1 MISDE
6 AYLWFYLPGQAE
18 PVVCGI
24 VAFNGQEHV
33 FRYARS
39 YLQRDNAIALAPP
52 NCTLGTLDGEE
63 HILDDELNSAIRD
76 ASPDA
81 WGRNI
86 MLREHANASGRSE
99 NEPGEID
106 FLLRAGPDR
115 IGALDATDS
124 PNRYLPKTSHAA
136 PLEELLKAADHI
148 DQGKPLD
155 VRLDAALNHGT
166 SVGGARPKALL
177 HENNEFWIAKFSSS
191 RDSADMI
198 GIEGGGM
205 ALATLVGI
213 NAAETR
219 TVESLNKRV
228 LLVRRFDRV
237 VTPKGVHRRH
247 MISAMTLLGLDEY
260 AVRAGYS
267 SYLNLADML
276 RQYARDFTSDGEELF
291 RRMVLNILIGNVDDH
306 ARNHACF
313 WDGEFLELTP
323 AYDVCPQPRTGMS
336 ADQAMA
342 VGAWGRQSN
351 LQNAV
356 SECERFG
363 LGFDNATKMVQKMT
377 TTVRN
382 NWERVFAD
390 SGVPEGDRRYLSR
403 ATLLGESVFYEMP
416 RS

>member
-6 AYLWFYLPGQAE
+6 AYLWLYLPGETE

-39 YLQRDNAIALAPP
+39 YLQRDNAIPLAPP
-52 NCTLGTLDGEE
+52 NCTLGSLDDDE
-63 HILDDELNSAIRD
+63 HILDDELNSVIRD

-86 MLREHANASGRSE
+86 ILREHANAQDRHN

-106 FLLRAGPDR
+106 FLLGAGPDR
-115 IGALDATDS
+115 IGALDATDT
-124 PNRYLPKTSHAA
+124 PTHYLPKTSHAA
-136 PLEELLKAADHI
+136 PLAELLEAADRI

-155 VRLDAALNHGT
+155 DRLDAALNHGT

-177 HENNEFWIAKFSSS
+177 HENDDFWIAKFSSS
-191 RDSADMI
+191 RDATDMV
-198 GIEGGGM
+198 GIERGGM
-205 ALATLVGI
+205 ALAELAGI

-219 TVESLNKRV
+219 IVESLNKRV
-228 LLVRRFDRV
+228 ILVRRFDRE
-237 VTPKGVHRRH
+237 VTPQGIHRRH

-260 AVRAGYS
+260 AIRAGYA
-267 SYLNLADML
+267 SYLDLADIL
-276 RQYARDFTSDGEELF
+276 RQYARDFRSDGAELF
-291 RRMVLNILIGNVDDH
+291 NRMVLNILIGNVDDH

-313 WDGEFLELTP
+313 WDGEFLDLTP
-323 AYDVCPQPRTGMS
+323 AYDICPQPRTGLS
-336 ADQAMA
+336 ADQAMV
-342 VGAWGRQSN
+342 VGRWGRPSN

-356 SECERFG
+356 SASERFG
-363 LGFDNATKMVQKMT
+363 LGPNEAREIAEAMT
-377 TTVRN
+377 ATVRN
-382 NWERVFAD
+382 NWETVFAD

-403 ATLLGESVFYEMP
+403 ATLLSDSVFHELA
-416 RS
+416 

>member
-1 MISDE
+1 MISEE
-6 AYLWFYLPGQAE
+6 AYLWFYLPGETE

-24 VAFNGQEHV
+24 VAFNGQEPV

-39 YLQRDNAIALAPP
+39 YLQRDNAIPLAPP
-52 NCTLGTLDGEE
+52 NCKLGSLTGDE
-63 HILDDELNSAIRD
+63 HILDDELNSVIRD

-86 MLREHANASGRSE
+86 MLREHANAPGKNK
-99 NEPGEID
+99 NELGEID

-124 PNRYLPKTSHAA
+124 PSHYLPKGSHAA
-136 PLEELLKAADHI
+136 PLEELLEAADRI

-177 HENNEFWIAKFSSS
+177 HENREFWIAKFGSS
-191 RDSADMI
+191 RDSADMV

-205 ALATLVGI
+205 ALAKMVGI
-213 NAAETR
+213 NVADTQI
-219 TVESLNKRV
+219 VESLNKQV
-228 LLVRRFDRV
+228 ILIRRFDRV
-237 VTPKGVHRRH
+237 VTPDGVHRRH

-267 SYLNLADML
+267 SYLDLADIL
-276 RQYARDFTSDGEELF
+276 RQYARDFNADGKELF

-313 WDGEFLELTP
+313 WDGEFLDLTP

-336 ADQAMA
+336 ADQAMI
-342 VGAWGRQSN
+342 VGEWGRQSN

-356 SECERFG
+356 SNCERFG
-363 LGFDNATKMVQKMT
+363 LGFDEATEVVEEMT
-377 TTVRN
+377 ATIRK
-382 NWERVFAD
+382 NWRKVFAD
-390 SGVPEGDRRYLSR
+390 AGVPEGDLSYLSQ
-403 ATLLGESVFYEMP
+403 ATLLSESAFYKLV
-416 RS
+416 

>member
-6 AYLWFYLPGQAE
+6 AYLWLYLPGETE

-39 YLQRDNAIALAPP
+39 YLQRDNAIPLAPP
-52 NCTLGTLDGEE
+52 NCTLGSLDDEE
-63 HILDDELNSAIRD
+63 HILDDELNSVIRD

-86 MLREHANASGRSE
+86 LLREHANAQGRHN

-106 FLLRAGPDR
+106 FLLGAGPDR
-115 IGALDATDS
+115 IGALDATDT
-124 PNRYLPKTSHAA
+124 PTHYLPKTSHAA
-136 PLEELLKAADHI
+136 PLEELLEAADRI
-148 DQGKPLD
+148 DQGNPLD
-155 VRLDAALNHGT
+155 DRLDAALNHGT

-177 HENNEFWIAKFSSS
+177 HENDEFWIAKFSSS
-191 RDSADMI
+191 RDSADMV
-198 GIEGGGM
+198 GIESGGM
-205 ALATLVGI
+205 ALAKRAGI
-213 NAAETR
+213 NVAETR
-219 TVESLNKRV
+219 IVESLNKRV
-228 LLVRRFDRV
+228 ILVRRFDRV
-237 VTPKGVHRRH
+237 VTPEGVHRRH

-267 SYLNLADML
+267 SYLDLADIL
-276 RQYARDFTSDGEELF
+276 RQYARDFKSDGKELF

-313 WDGEFLELTP
+313 WDGEFLDLTP
-323 AYDVCPQPRTGMS
+323 AYDICPQPRTGMS
-336 ADQAMA
+336 ASQAMI
-342 VGAWGRQSN
+342 VGRWGRQSN

-363 LGFDNATKMVQKMT
+363 LDPNEATGIVEEMT
-377 TTVRN
+377 STIRDD
-382 NWERVFAD
+382 WEKVFAD

-403 ATLLGESVFYEMP
+403 ATLLSESIFHE
-416 RS
+416 SA

>member
-6 AYLWFYLPGQAE
+6 AYLWLYLPGETE

-24 VAFNGQEHV
+24 VAFNGQDHV
-33 FRYARS
+33 FRYAKS
-39 YLQRDNAIALAPP
+39 YLQRDNAIPLAPP
-52 NCTLGTLDGEE
+52 KCTLGSLDGEE

-86 MLREHANASGRSE
+86 LLREHANAPGKND

-106 FLLRAGPDR
+106 FLLGAGPDR
-115 IGALDATDS
+115 IGALDATDT
-124 PNRYLPKTSHAA
+124 PTHYLPKASHAA
-136 PLEELLKAADHI
+136 PLEELLEAADRI

-155 VRLDAALNHGT
+155 DRLDAALNHGT

-191 RDSADMI
+191 RDATDMV
-198 GIEGGGM
+198 GIESGGM
-205 ALATLVGI
+205 ALAELVGI

-219 TVESLNKRV
+219 IVESLNKRV
-228 LLVRRFDRV
+228 ILVRRFDREV
-237 VTPKGVHRRH
+237 APQGIHRRH

-267 SYLNLADML
+267 SYLDLADIL
-276 RQYARDFTSDGEELF
+276 RQYARDFKSDGAELF

-313 WDGEFLELTP
+313 WDGEFLDLTP
-323 AYDVCPQPRTGMS
+323 AYDICPQPRTGMS
-336 ADQAMA
+336 SNQAM
-342 VGAWGRQSN
+342 VIGRWGRQSN

-363 LGFDNATKMVQKMT
+363 LSPDEAREIVEAMT
-377 TTVRN
+377 ATVRN
-382 NWERVFAD
+382 NWETVFAD

-403 ATLLGESVFYEMP
+403 ATLLSESVFHELA
-416 RS
+416 

>member
-6 AYLWFYLPGQAE
+6 AYLWCYLPGETE

-24 VAFNGQEHV
+24 VAFDGQEHV

-39 YLQRDNAIALAPP
+39 YLQLDNAIPLAPP
-52 NCTLGTLDGEE
+52 NCTLGSLDGEE
-63 HILDDELNSAIRD
+63 HILDDELNSVIRD

-81 WGRNI
+81 WGRNV
-86 MLREHANASGRSE
+86 MLREHANAPGRSE
-99 NEPGEID
+99 NELGEID

-124 PNRYLPKTSHAA
+124 PNQYRPKESHAA
-136 PLEELLKAADHI
+136 PLEELLEAADLI

-155 VRLDAALNHGT
+155 THLDDALNHGT

-177 HENNEFWIAKFSSS
+177 HENEEFWIAKFSSS
-191 RDSADMI
+191 RDSADMV
-198 GIEGGGM
+198 GIECGGM
-205 ALATLVGI
+205 ALAKLVGI
-213 NAAETR
+213 NVAETQI
-219 TVESLNKRV
+219 VESLNKRV
-228 LLVRRFDRV
+228 ILVRRFDRV
-237 VTPKGVHRRH
+237 VTPQGIHRRH

-267 SYLNLADML
+267 SYLELADML
-276 RQYARDFTSDGEELF
+276 RQYARDFYSDGEELF

-313 WDGEFLELTP
+313 WDGEFLDLTP

-336 ADQAMA
+336 AYQAMI
-342 VGAWGRQSN
+342 VGRWGRHSN
-351 LQNAV
+351 LQNAI

-363 LGFDNATKMVQKMT
+363 LAFAEATEILEQMTATIRDSWQK
-377 TTVRN
+377 VL
-382 NWERVFAD
+382 AD
-390 SGVPEGDRRYLSR
+390 SGVPEGDCRYLSQ
-403 ATLLGESVFYEMP
+403 ATMLSESVFHELP
-416 RS
+416 